1 MKIGSTVLNFA
12 YDASGTPMAVT
23 YGGTTYYYATN
34 IQGDVVAILNASGA
48 AVVTYTYDAWG
59 NILTT
64 TGTMASTLGVHNPLR
79 YRGYVYDPETG
90 LYYLQSRYYNPALA
104 RFLNA
109 DSFASTGQGILGNN
123 MFAYCLNNPVAFE
136 DDSGSAA
143 EVCFGHTTRVP
154 DVPIRQGGGGS
165 TNYNGGMSSLPVSTT
180 PLKKQLTFWEMLT
193 NSDAQVASDAQYFAF
208 YNGVAYVK
216 IAAMNNT
223 AFTFGVV
230 FMGPNSSADLVKH
243 EYGHA
248 VHAAQIGLFDYARF
262 VALPSATSF
271 WLYRNNPYYESQ
283 PWERIAEIFGKP
295 APPTNG
301 YLPFSDIFANWY
313 WLYTLIL

>member
-1 MKIGSTVLNFA
+1 MG
-12 YDASGTPMAVT
+12 
-23 YGGTTYYYATN
+23 
-34 IQGDVVAILNASGA
+34 
-48 AVVTYTYDAWG
+48 
-59 NILTT
+59 
-64 TGTMASTLGVHNPLR
+64 
-79 YRGYVYDPETG
+79 
-90 LYYLQSRYYNPALA
+90 